1 MDSGHYAEQDD
12 RSAGSAS
19 SRSIRR
25 TVEPL
30 DHASVVLRWCRGL
43 GCGRL
48 VVATSPATM
57 SSSGS
62 EDSVRS
68 TPSTAG
74 VTPLRQNHQVD
85 ITTSERISVV
95 TDPTEKAPEAEAAS
109 DSAPRRFLSPSG
121 ASTFRQ
127 CARRWRFRYVDKLP
141 DPPGVPALVGTFVH
155 RVLEELLAAD
165 GADRTVDHAKLIAR
179 AVWPE
184 IEENPAFIDL
194 ALEPEAGRRVRWDAW
209 RLVEGYFG
217 LEDPVAVD
225 VVEREQRLECDLDGV
240 PFVGVVDLVE
250 RRDGRQV
257 VTDYKTGKAPSQRF
271 QDDRLHQVQLYA
283 AALGAMGQ
291 PVERARLLYVRSRS
305 IDTDVTDT
313 STGEA
318 VEKLQTTWSDIHV
331 AENTDEFAPTVGP
344 LCNWCP
350 YQPQC
355 SEGRAEV
362 ERRYGPPV

>member
-1 MDSGHYAEQDD
+1 VD
-12 RSAGSAS
+12 
-19 SRSIRR
+19 
-25 TVEPL
+25 TEP
-30 DHASVVLRWCRGL
+30 
-43 GCGRL
+43 
-48 VVATSPATM
+48 
-57 SSSGS
+57 
-62 EDSVRS
+62 
-68 TPSTAG
+68 
-74 VTPLRQNHQVD
+74 
-85 ITTSERISVV
+85 SERLSVV
-95 TDPTEKAPEAEAAS
+95 TDPTDKAPDSGAAS
-109 DSAPRRFLSPSG
+109 KVEPRRFLSPSG

-141 DPPGVPALVGTFVH
+141 DPPGIPALVGTFVH
-155 RVLEELLAAD
+155 RVLEELLAVD
-165 GADRTVDHAKLIAR
+165 GADRTVDRAKLIAR
-179 AVWPE
+179 TVWPE

-194 ALEPEAGRRVRWDAW
+194 GLEPDAGRRVRWDAW

-217 LEDPVAVD
+217 LEDPASVD

-240 PFVGVVDLVE
+240 PFIGVVDLVE

-331 AENTDEFAPTVGP
+331 AESADEFAPTVGP

-350 YQPQC
+350 YQSQC
-355 SEGRAEV
+355 PEGRAEV
-362 ERRYGPPV
+362 ERRFGPPA